1 MSAASKIADRIR
13 KLLALANSSNVN
25 EAASAA
31 AEAARLMNEH
41 KLTATDVAADD
52 GSKITELPLGAEG
65 FMASWK
71 FALVTGV
78 ARAFFCEAIALRVGA
93 RRKIRIV
100 GKKDDAE
107 VAVGVFNYV
116 VKEID
121 RLADLDVETYDAREI
136 MREGRID
143 VRVYKENFRKGAA
156 EGVATRLKEETDRF
170 KNSGER
176 ALVVVTQ
183 SKDELRDY
191 LRNKYGASKVVDKE
205 APKTDAEAEA
215 YLRGHERGEDITVPR
230 AGAAQKYL
238 TGTVRPRRR
247 EPEPDL
253 FGDLFDDLFSQD
265 GFIDEDMV
273 GESDLDCGSDLSRGR
288 GGRSLYRDDEP
299 PLEDPLHYEKP
310 LGDRPPQAP
319 KRWDGWRDKKK

>member
-1 MSAASKIADRIR
+1 MSTTSKIADRIR

-78 ARAFFCEAIALRVGA
+78 ARAFFCEAIALRAGA

-121 RLADLDVETYDAREI
+121 RLADEDVETRDAHEI
-136 MREGRID
+136 MREGNLD
-143 VRVYKENFRKGAA
+143 VRTYKENFRKGAA

-170 KNSGER
+170 KNSGGK
-176 ALVVVTQ
+176 ALVIVTQ

-191 LRNKYGASKVVDKE
+191 LRNRYGASKVVDKD
-205 APKTDAEAEA
+205 APKTAADAEA
-215 YLRGHERGEDITVPR
+215 YLRGYERGESISVPR

-238 TGTVRPRRR
+238 SGTVRPRRP

-253 FGDLFDDLFSQD
+253 YGDLFDDLFNED
-265 GFIDEDMV
+265 GFIDGDMLN
-273 GESDLDCGSDLSRGR
+273 ESDLDRGSDLSRGR
-288 GGRSLYRDDEP
+288 GGRSLYRDDGP

-310 LGDRPPQAP
+310 PLGDPPQRP
-319 KRWDGWRDKKK
+319 RRFTGWRKKG